1 MNENNRY
8 GENAA
13 MAFQIIKVF
22 LHFYLVSNEIKI
34 NVQYLITTI
43 VYGMRLLKTENY
55 FINFIDNA
63 NFPMYFIEEIV
74 DYY

>member
-34 NVQYLITTI
+34 NVHYLIITI
-43 VYGMRLLKTENY
+43 VNGIRLLKTENY
-55 FINFIDNA
+55 FINFIDNT
-63 NFPMYFIEEIV
+63 NFPTYFLRENS
-74 DYY
+74 